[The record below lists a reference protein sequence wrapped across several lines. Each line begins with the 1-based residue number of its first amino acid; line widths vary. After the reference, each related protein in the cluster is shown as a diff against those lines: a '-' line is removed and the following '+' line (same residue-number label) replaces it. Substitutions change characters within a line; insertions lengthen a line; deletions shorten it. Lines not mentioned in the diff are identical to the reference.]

1 MKNALKLLMVFA
13 VALSVMFLFGCGGT
27 SGQKINSV
35 ADEESEV
42 MSEASERSK
51 EELPSTYIVEEGD
64 TLWDIAKKA
73 EIYGNKYQ
81 WPIIYDANRD
91 ILDDYSGELE
101 AGSKLIIPRNIS
113 ASEIEEA
120 KSRAQ
125 QLGIPPSEGR
135 VVARA
140 SRDSGSVA
148 GISGQSGEGSDSGET
163 YDESF
168 GSEPTPIPEPV
179 KKAKKKS
186 GGSGLLIVA
195 LLGVL
200 AAVLIIIFLKKKKK
214 NDDEDSDGA
223 SSGGDSNNILG

>member
-1 MKNALKLLMVFA
+1 MSKALKVLLVFA

-42 MSEASERSK
+42 MSEAKERSK

-64 TLWDIAKKA
+64 TLWEIAKKA
-73 EIYGNKYQ
+73 EIYGNRYQ

-91 ILDDYSGELE
+91 ILDDYSGTLE

-120 KSRAQ
+120 KRRAQ

-135 VVARA
+135 VVARG
-140 SRDSGSVA
+140 SKSDSVA
-148 GISGQSGEGSDSGET
+148 GMSEKGGAGQSGET
-163 YDESF
+163 YDDSF

-179 KKAKKKS
+179 KKAKKA
-186 GGSGLLIVA
+186 GSGSGMIIIV

-200 AAVLIIIFLKKKKK
+200 AAVLILIFLKKKKK
-214 NDDEDSDGA
+214 KDDEDSDGPL
-223 SSGGDSNNILG
+223 SGGDSNILG